1 MHAHTYEHTWTTRFL
16 VKLSGWVGACLRM
29 YVFAGFQHVN
39 VSEVVKEKNLHS
51 GKHEDQELDSETPI
65 QTKP

>member
-1 MHAHTYEHTWTTRFL
+1 
-16 VKLSGWVGACLRM
+16 LRM